1 MTRQAAL
8 LLFALCLSALPAQA
22 EKADRDKPINI
33 EADRISV
40 DDAKKIHTFE
50 GNVQFLQGTLAIRS
64 DRIIVTQDNDGMQ
77 TGVATGG
84 AGGLARFRQRRE
96 GREDYVEG
104 EAERIV
110 HNSRS
115 EKTEFFQRAHLKSG
129 LDEVRGQYVA
139 FDSKTETYLVTSG
152 PGGATAT
159 PQAGKDTRVRAVIQ
173 PKKRDGDE
181 QPAGNTPPASTTD
194 PAQLKAVPKFT
205 NPRQE

>member
-1 MTRQAAL
+1 MKL
-8 LLFALCLSALPAQA
+8 ICLVFLAFLSSSVLA

-50 GNVQFLQGTLAIRS
+50 GNVQFIQGTMLIRS
-64 DRIIVTQDNDGMQ
+64 DKIVVTQDADGMQ
-77 TGVATGG
+77 TGVASGG
-84 AGGLARFRQRRE
+84 PSGLARFRQRRE

-110 HNSRS
+110 HNSRV

-139 FDSKTETYLVTSG
+139 FDSKTETYLVTNGSN
-152 PGGATAT
+152 TANT
-159 PQAGKDTRVRAVIQ
+159 VTQTGKSTRVTAVIM
-173 PKKRDGDE
+173 PKKRQDDSSTVSPE
-181 QPAGNTPPASTTD
+181 AKTVSSNEPA
-194 PAQLKAVPKFT
+194 LKAGSQLS